1 LHVFDN
7 LGGAAALNWRK
18 WTIIILISIFVVMNF
33 YLIFKKDSAV
43 ARSKYIDEWTE
54 VKEQNLIVSKHK
66 EGVVAPLEEQHVY
79 FQSDAGVFE
88 QFLVDEGEEVQAGT
102 PLFEYS
108 STNAEETMDKLDTEI
123 ERLESEKDALED
135 NIDNLE
141 RIERSLSN
149 STTEENL
156 SKEAVASSIEAQIYE
171 KELQLSRI
179 EGEID
184 KYEELVS
191 IANNG
196 LSNLNIQSPISG
208 VVRSISHDL
217 QNPIV
222 TITSNEQQVKGILEE
237 DEVLA
242 IEEGMKVVITSK
254 KSPGKLE
261 GTISKVAVN
270 PNDKPQV
277 DKQSQYEFT
286 VQFAEV
292 PIEEQEVTNEEKGD
306 EAGELMEPAA
316 LEVFTGAH
324 VDIKIITKEVENA
337 LTVSEKTMRDHSIF
351 VLKGNG
357 TIEKRP
363 IETGIEVNN
372 VHEVTSDVEKG
383 ELIVLNPSKIRNN
396 TTFFTQV
403 DISDMKK
410 KDFTQ
415 MGKKEILK
423 YVGRG
428 ILSR

>member
-1 LHVFDN
+1 M
-7 LGGAAALNWRK
+7 GGAAELSWKK
-18 WTIIILISIFVVMNF
+18 WAIIILISTFVVTNF
-33 YLIFKKDSAV
+33 YLIFKKDSAI

-54 VKEQNLIVSKHK
+54 VKEQNLIVSKDK
-66 EGVVAPLEEQHVY
+66 EGVVAPLDEQHVY
-79 FQSDAGVFE
+79 FQADAGVFE
-88 QFLVDEGEEVQAGT
+88 QFLISEGDEVQAGT

-108 STNAEETMDKLDTEI
+108 STNTEETMDKLDAEI

-141 RIERSLSN
+141 RIEQRLSS
-149 STTEENL
+149 STTEEEL
-156 SKEAVASSIEAQIYE
+156 SKEAVVSSIQAQIYE

-184 KYEELVS
+184 KYEELLS
-191 IANNG
+191 IADNG
-196 LSNLNIQSPISG
+196 LMNLSVHSPISG

-217 QNPIV
+217 ENPVV
-222 TITSNEQQVKGILEE
+222 TITSNEKQVKGILEE

-242 IEEGMKVVITSK
+242 IEEGMQVVITSEK
-254 KSPGKLE
+254 YPGKLE

-286 VQFAEV
+286 VQFAEMPV
-292 PIEEQEVTNEEKGD
+292 EEQEVANEENGE
-306 EAGELMEPAA
+306 EAGELTEPTA

-324 VDIKIITKEVENA
+324 VDMKIITKEVENA
-337 LTVSEKTMRDHSIF
+337 LTVTGKAMRDKSIF

-363 IETGIEVNN
+363 IETGIEVND
-372 VHEVTSDVEKG
+372 VHEVTSEVQEG

-403 DISDMKK
+403 NISNMKK

-423 YVGRG
+423 YVGKG
-428 ILSR
+428 FLSR